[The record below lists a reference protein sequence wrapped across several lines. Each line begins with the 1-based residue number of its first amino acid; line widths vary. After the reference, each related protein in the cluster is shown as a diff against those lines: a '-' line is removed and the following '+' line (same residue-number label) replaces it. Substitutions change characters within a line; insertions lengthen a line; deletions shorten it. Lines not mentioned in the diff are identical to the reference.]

1 MGMGDHCDPLFV
13 WPMSSRVH
21 DFISA
26 IRSAETGEE
35 ERILIVD
42 EVAHMRTM
50 IRDCPTEDKPGIIA
64 KLLFLNISGENTAWG
79 HMEAVSLMSHERLSY
94 KRLGYLAVSLFI
106 DEDAEILVLLTQT
119 ITTDLQCT
127 NPLVQAYALSFLA
140 NHASTELLQSVHSDI
155 ERLVE
160 SPHPGVQKRAGVAA
174 IRVIRRIP
182 ELSQLFRKC
191 IPKLMGSPKHAVVSA
206 GILLVT
212 EMIRIDPGARE
223 SWRGLAKPLTKLLK
237 VLAASR
243 PSNEFRLS
251 TFNDPFLQIKAMQLL
266 GELQIRSDELDD
278 VLTSLVT
285 AVDIRRN
292 TGRSILFQAVATIAT
307 TAKKGSLCGLAFNQI
322 GRLFSFRDPNVLYSA
337 LAGFSQV
344 LYNGREIVDRS
355 SRDSVALQRY
365 KSEVVH
371 CLDHR
376 DPSVRRRALDV
387 VLALV
392 DGTNAET
399 LIPEIIEFLHFADRD
414 FRVEM
419 VSKIYSAVQRFAPT
433 AIWNFDTV
441 HLLLIDSGPFVGT
454 DLIASFCTFISR
466 EQAVRDHAIPRL
478 ANTMSGYGTN
488 QALVQVAS
496 WVIGQFL
503 TIEDCQLIDVMVK
516 ILGYEETAVET
527 KCYLITAITK
537 LAARFRRPECAVPV
551 LDALVND
558 GHFEVQQRAGEMRH
572 LLSRPDIWETT
583 LAIPDCPQEDEQQQQ
598 TATIVSI
605 PNQAPTDD
613 LLSLDVKSP
622 AVTPEE
628 PLVELRSPPN
638 AREALRT
645 TDFVIFFEIQR
656 NAANPRQLAIRSTI
670 YNLTR
675 TRLTQFT
682 ISYGVPMGWVVRA
695 PQLKGETLE
704 KNGERPIQ
712 HVLVLEN
719 RGTAP
724 LMMKTHASYMF
735 GCQPLTS
742 DDTLNPIFD

>member
-1 MGMGDHCDPLFV
+1 
-13 WPMSSRVH
+13 MSSPVH

-26 IRSAETGEE
+26 IRNAETSEE

-50 IRDCPTEDKPGIIA
+50 IRDCPTEEKPCIIA
-64 KLLFLNISGENTAWG
+64 KLLFLNISGETTSWG

-94 KRLGYLAVSLFI
+94 KRLGYLAVSHFI

-119 ITTDLQCT
+119 ITSDLQST

-140 NHASTELLQSVHSDI
+140 NHASTELLQSVHKDV

-160 SPHPGVQKRAGVAA
+160 SSHPGVQKRAGVAA

-182 ELSQLFRKC
+182 ELASLFRKC

-212 EMIRIDPGARE
+212 EMIRSDASVRE
-223 SWRGLAKPLTKLLK
+223 SWKGLAKPVTKLLK
-237 VLAASR
+237 VLTASR
-243 PSNEFRLS
+243 PANEFRMS
-251 TFNDPFLQIKAMQLL
+251 IFNDPFLQIKAMQLL
-266 GELQIRSDELDD
+266 GELQVRSDELDD

-292 TGRSILFQAVATIAT
+292 TGRSILFQAVATIGK
-307 TAKKGSLCGLAFNQI
+307 TAKKSSLCGLAFNQI

-344 LYNGREIVDRS
+344 LYNGREIIDRS

-392 DGTNAET
+392 DDTNAET
-399 LIPEIIEFLHFADRD
+399 LIPEIIDFLHFADRD
-414 FRVEM
+414 FRTEM

-433 AIWNFDTV
+433 VIWNFDTV
-441 HLLLIDSGPFVGT
+441 HRLLIDSGPFVGT

-466 EQAVRDHAIPRL
+466 EKAVRDHALPRL

-488 QALVQVAS
+488 QALVQVAA

-503 TIEDCQLIDVMVK
+503 AAEDRQLVDVMVR
-516 ILGYEETAVET
+516 ILGDAETAVET

-537 LAARFRRPECAVPV
+537 LAARFRRPESAVPV

-558 GHFEVQQRAGEMRH
+558 GNFEVQQRAGEMRH

-583 LAIPDCPQEDEQQQQ
+583 LAVPDFPQDEGEHQPQ
-598 TATIVSI
+598 TATLVAI
-605 PNQAPTDD
+605 PGQAPGDD
-613 LLSLDVKSP
+613 LLLLDAGSP
-622 AVTPEE
+622 AVPAVATADE
-628 PLVELRSPPN
+628 PRVELKPPPN

-645 TDFVIFFEIQR
+645 TDFVVFFELQK

-670 YNLTR
+670 YNLTD

-695 PQLKGETLE
+695 PQLRGEVLE

-742 DDTLNPIFD
+742 DDTLNAIFD